1 QPAQE
6 RIDLMDG
13 EDADRGAVR
22 CTRFRLPVAVSIR
35 PQTQRKA
42 EANAS
47 GDGFLGR
54 LTELPRAPARIL
66 AQIEI
71 FRDRVV
77 GRVRRATVHGDIV
90 HATDAEYTDVR
101 AQLVTSDEIPVA
113 ALEQQAVRIDRPLR
127 LLTSADAAIPEAD
140 ALAREQRIRQRSQTT
155 HQLARTGRFHEDDL
169 AARAEQV
176 RI

>member
-1 QPAQE
+1 MRSSCALAVPDARSVIDILAVRLCNSVRELQQCVAHRLRLDHLRLALECQQPAQE

-66 AQIEI
+66 AQ
-71 FRDRVV
+71 
-77 GRVRRATVHGDIV
+77 
-90 HATDAEYTDVR
+90 
-101 AQLVTSDEIPVA
+101 
-113 ALEQQAVRIDRPLR
+113 
-127 LLTSADAAIPEAD
+127 
-140 ALAREQRIRQRSQTT
+140 
-155 HQLARTGRFHEDDL
+155 
-169 AARAEQV
+169 
-176 RI
+176 